1 MKSFVQKLTSN
12 ITILLLILIASISTA
27 SAKIKVVSTFSILGD
42 MVKNIGGDKIELTTL
57 VGPNG
62 DGHVYEPTPADA
74 KSIANADLVFVN
86 GLGFEGWIDRLVK
99 ASGYKGKIII
109 ATKGIKDLKFEGELD
124 PHAWQDLS
132 NGRIYIKNIKNALT
146 DINPKNSDYYKK
158 KFIAY
163 DEILESMDKSTK
175 DRFADISKKN
185 RKVITSH
192 DAFLYFGRAYDIDF
206 RSPVGVTTE
215 SEPSAGELAALI
227 TEMRKDGIKALFAEN
242 ITDPR
247 LIKQLAREVNAEIGG
262 TLYSDALSDASEPA
276 NTYINMFKYNVNEL
290 ASVLSKWT

>member
-1 MKSFVQKLTSN
+1 MKLLVNKLFGKFTIFAIIIFTSM
-12 ITILLLILIASISTA
+12 SIA

-42 MVKNIGGDKIELTTL
+42 MVQNIGGNNIELTTL
-57 VGPNG
+57 VGANG

-74 KSIANADLVFVN
+74 KSVAAADVVFVN

-99 ASGYKGKIII
+99 ASGYKGKVII

-132 NGRIYIKNIKNALT
+132 NGRIYIKNIKNALI
-146 DINPKNSDYYKK
+146 DLDPKNSDLYKK
-158 KFIAY
+158 NFIAY
-163 DEILESMDKSTK
+163 DKILESMDKSTK
-175 DRFADISKKN
+175 EKFADIPKKN

-192 DAFLYFGRAYDIDF
+192 DAFLYFGRAYGIDF

-227 TEMRKDGIKALFAEN
+227 TEMREDEIKALFAEN

-247 LIKQLAREVNAEIGG
+247 LIKQLAREVNAQIGG
-262 TLYSDALSDASEPA
+262 TLYSDALSDNSEPA

-290 ASVLSKWT
+290 ATILSK

>member
-1 MKSFVQKLTSN
+1 MKLLVNKLFGKFAIFALIILTSM
-12 ITILLLILIASISTA
+12 SIA

-42 MVKNIGGDKIELTTL
+42 MVQNIGGNNIELTTL
-57 VGPNG
+57 VGANG

-74 KSIANADLVFVN
+74 KSVAAADVVFVN

-99 ASGYKGKIII
+99 ASGYKGKVII
-109 ATKGIKDLKFEGELD
+109 ASEGIKELKFEGELD

-146 DINPKNSDYYKK
+146 DVDPKNSNLYKK
-158 KFIAY
+158 NFIAY
-163 DEILESMDKSTK
+163 DKILESMDKSTK
-175 DRFADISKKN
+175 DKFADIPKKN

-192 DAFLYFGRAYDIDF
+192 DAFLYFGRAYGIDF

-215 SEPSAGELAALI
+215 SEPSAGELAELI
-227 TEMRKDGIKALFAEN
+227 TEMRKDNIKALFAEN

-247 LIKQLAREVNAEIGG
+247 LIKQLAKEVNAQIGG
-262 TLYSDALSDASEPA
+262 TLYSDALSDNSEPA

-290 ASVLSKWT
+290 ATILSK

>member
-1 MKSFVQKLTSN
+1 MKLLNKLFGKFTIFAIIIFTSM
-12 ITILLLILIASISTA
+12 SIA

-42 MVKNIGGDKIELTTL
+42 MVQNIGGNNIELTTL
-57 VGPNG
+57 VGANG

-74 KSIANADLVFVN
+74 KSVAAADVVFVN

-99 ASGYKGKIII
+99 ASGYKGKVII

-132 NGRIYIKNIKNALT
+132 NGRIYIKNIKNALI
-146 DINPKNSDYYKK
+146 DLDPKNSDLYKK
-158 KFIAY
+158 NFIAY
-163 DEILESMDKSTK
+163 DKILESMDKSTK
-175 DRFADISKKN
+175 EKFADIPKKN

-192 DAFLYFGRAYDIDF
+192 DAFLYFGRAYGIDF

-227 TEMRKDGIKALFAEN
+227 TEMREDGIKALFAEN

-247 LIKQLAREVNAEIGG
+247 LIKQLAREVNAQIGG
-262 TLYSDALSDASEPA
+262 TLYSDALSDNSEPA

-290 ASVLSKWT
+290 ATILSK

>member
-1 MKSFVQKLTSN
+1 MKLLVNKLFGKFAIFALIIFTSM
-12 ITILLLILIASISTA
+12 SIA

-42 MVKNIGGDKIELTTL
+42 MVQNIGGNNIELTTL
-57 VGPNG
+57 VGANG

-74 KSIANADLVFVN
+74 KSVAAADVVFVN

-99 ASGYKGKIII
+99 ASGYKGKVII
-109 ATKGIKDLKFEGELD
+109 ATEGIKELKFEGELD

-146 DINPKNSDYYKK
+146 DVDPKNSNLYKK
-158 KFIAY
+158 NFIAY
-163 DEILESMDKSTK
+163 DKILESMDKSTK
-175 DRFADISKKN
+175 DKFADIPKKN

-192 DAFLYFGRAYDIDF
+192 DAFLYFGRAYGIDF

-215 SEPSAGELAALI
+215 SEPSAGELAELI
-227 TEMRKDGIKALFAEN
+227 TEMRKDNIKALFAEN
-242 ITDPR
+242 IPDPR
-247 LIKQLAREVNAEIGG
+247 LIKQLAKEVNAQIGG
-262 TLYSDALSDASEPA
+262 TLYSDALSDNSEPA

-290 ASVLSKWT
+290 STILSK

>member
-1 MKSFVQKLTSN
+1 MKLLVNKLFGKFA
-12 ITILLLILIASISTA
+12 IFALIIFASMSVA

-42 MVKNIGGDKIELTTL
+42 MVQNIGGDNIELTTL
-57 VGPNG
+57 VGANG

-74 KSIANADLVFVN
+74 KSVAAADIVFVN

-99 ASGYKGKIII
+99 ASGYKGKVII
-109 ATKGIKDLKFEGELD
+109 ATEGIKELKFEGELD

-146 DINPKNSDYYKK
+146 DLDPKNSNLYKK
-158 KFIAY
+158 NFIAY
-163 DEILESMDKSTK
+163 DKILESMDKSTK
-175 DRFADISKKN
+175 DKFADIPKKN

-192 DAFLYFGRAYDIDF
+192 DAFLYFGRAYGIDF

-215 SEPSAGELAALI
+215 SEPSAGELAELI
-227 TEMRKDGIKALFAEN
+227 TEMRKDNIKALFAEN

-247 LIKQLAREVNAEIGG
+247 LIKQLAKEVNAQIGG
-262 TLYSDALSDASEPA
+262 TLYSDALSDNSEPA
-276 NTYINMFKYNVNEL
+276 NTYINMFKYNVNKL
-290 ASVLSKWT
+290 ANILSK

>member
-1 MKSFVQKLTSN
+1 MKLLVNKLFGKFAIFALIIFTSM
-12 ITILLLILIASISTA
+12 SIA

-42 MVKNIGGDKIELTTL
+42 MVQNIGGNNIELTTL
-57 VGPNG
+57 VGANG

-74 KSIANADLVFVN
+74 KSVAAADVVFVN

-99 ASGYKGKIII
+99 ASGYKGKVII
-109 ATKGIKDLKFEGELD
+109 ATEGIKELKFEGELD

-132 NGRIYIKNIKNALT
+132 NGRIYIKNIKNAL
-146 DINPKNSDYYKK
+146 INVDPKNSNLYKK
-158 KFIAY
+158 NFIAY
-163 DEILESMDKSTK
+163 DKILESMDKSTK
-175 DRFADISKKN
+175 DKFADIPKKN

-192 DAFLYFGRAYDIDF
+192 DAFLYFGRAYGIDF

-215 SEPSAGELAALI
+215 SEPSAGELAELI
-227 TEMRKDGIKALFAEN
+227 TEMRKDNIKALFAEK

-247 LIKQLAREVNAEIGG
+247 LIKQLAKEVNAQIGG
-262 TLYSDALSDASEPA
+262 TLYSDALSDNSEPA

-290 ASVLSKWT
+290 ATILSK

>member
-1 MKSFVQKLTSN
+1 MK
-12 ITILLLILIASISTA
+12 LLINKLFGKFTIFAIIIFTSMSIA

-42 MVKNIGGDKIELTTL
+42 MVQNIGGNNIELTTL
-57 VGPNG
+57 VGANG

-74 KSIANADLVFVN
+74 KSVAAADVVFVN

-99 ASGYKGKIII
+99 ASGYKGKVII
-109 ATKGIKDLKFEGELD
+109 ATEGIKELKFEGELD

-146 DINPKNSDYYKK
+146 DVDPKNSNLYKK
-158 KFIAY
+158 NFIAY
-163 DEILESMDKSTK
+163 DKILESMDKSTK
-175 DRFADISKKN
+175 DKFADIPKKN

-192 DAFLYFGRAYDIDF
+192 DAFLYFGRAYGIDF

-215 SEPSAGELAALI
+215 SEPSAGELAELI
-227 TEMRKDGIKALFAEN
+227 TEMRKDNIKALFAEN

-247 LIKQLAREVNAEIGG
+247 LIKQLAKEVNAQIGG
-262 TLYSDALSDASEPA
+262 TLYSDALSDNSEPA

-290 ASVLSKWT
+290 ATILSK

>member
-12 ITILLLILIASISTA
+12 ITILLLILITSISTA

-262 TLYSDALSDASEPA
+262 TLYSDALSDDSEPA
-276 NTYINMFKYNVNEL
+276 NTYINMFNYNVNEL
-290 ASVLSKWT
+290 VSVLSK

>member
-1 MKSFVQKLTSN
+1 MKLLVNKLFGKFAIFALIIFTSM
-12 ITILLLILIASISTA
+12 SIA

-42 MVKNIGGDKIELTTL
+42 MVQNIGGNNIELTTL
-57 VGPNG
+57 VGANG

-74 KSIANADLVFVN
+74 KSVAAADVVFVN

-99 ASGYKGKIII
+99 ASGYKGKVII
-109 ATKGIKDLKFEGELD
+109 ATEGIKELKFEGELD

-132 NGRIYIKNIKNALT
+132 NGRIYIKNIKNAL
-146 DINPKNSDYYKK
+146 INVDPKNSNLYKK
-158 KFIAY
+158 NFIAY
-163 DEILESMDKSTK
+163 DKILKSMDKSTK
-175 DRFADISKKN
+175 DKFADIPKKN

-192 DAFLYFGRAYDIDF
+192 DAFLYFGRAYGIDF

-215 SEPSAGELAALI
+215 SEPSAGELAELI
-227 TEMRKDGIKALFAEN
+227 TEMRKDNIKALFAEN

-247 LIKQLAREVNAEIGG
+247 LIKQLAKEVNAQIGG
-262 TLYSDALSDASEPA
+262 TLYSDALSDNSEPA

-290 ASVLSKWT
+290 ATILSK

>member
-1 MKSFVQKLTSN
+1 MKLLVNKLFGKFAIFAIIIFTSM
-12 ITILLLILIASISTA
+12 SIA
-27 SAKIKVVSTFSILGD
+27 SAKVKVVATFSILGD
-42 MVKNIGGDKIELTTL
+42 MVQNIGGNNIELTTL
-57 VGPNG
+57 VGANG

-74 KSIANADLVFVN
+74 KSVAAADVVFVN

-99 ASGYKGKIII
+99 ASGYKGKVII

-132 NGRIYIKNIKNALT
+132 NGRIYIKNIKNALI
-146 DINPKNSDYYKK
+146 DLDPKNSDLYKK
-158 KFIAY
+158 NFIAY
-163 DEILESMDKSTK
+163 DKILESMDKSTK
-175 DRFADISKKN
+175 DKFADIPKKN

-192 DAFLYFGRAYDIDF
+192 DAFLYFGRAYGIDF

-215 SEPSAGELAALI
+215 SEPSAGELAELI
-227 TEMRKDGIKALFAEN
+227 TEMRKDNIKALFAEN

-247 LIKQLAREVNAEIGG
+247 LIKQLAKEVNAQIGG
-262 TLYSDALSDASEPA
+262 TLYSDALSDNSEPA

-290 ASVLSKWT
+290 ATILSK

>member
-12 ITILLLILIASISTA
+12 ITILLLILITSISTA

-42 MVKNIGGDKIELTTL
+42 MVQNIGGDEIELTTL

-99 ASGYKGKIII
+99 ASGYKGKVII

-132 NGRIYIKNIKNALT
+132 NGRIYIKNIKNALI
-146 DINPKNSDYYKK
+146 DVDPKNSDLYEKN
-158 KFIAY
+158 FIAY

-175 DRFADISKKN
+175 EKFANIPKKK

-227 TEMRKDGIKALFAEN
+227 TEMR
-242 ITDPR
+242 
-247 LIKQLAREVNAEIGG
+247 
-262 TLYSDALSDASEPA
+262 
-276 NTYINMFKYNVNEL
+276 
-290 ASVLSKWT
+290 

>member
-1 MKSFVQKLTSN
+1 MKLLVNKLFGKFAIFALIIFTSM
-12 ITILLLILIASISTA
+12 SIA

-42 MVKNIGGDKIELTTL
+42 MVQNIGGNNIELTTL
-57 VGPNG
+57 VGANG

-74 KSIANADLVFVN
+74 KSVAAADVVFVN

-99 ASGYKGKIII
+99 ASGYKGKVII

-132 NGRIYIKNIKNALT
+132 NGRIYIKNIKNALI
-146 DINPKNSDYYKK
+146 DLDPKNSDLYKK
-158 KFIAY
+158 NFTAY
-163 DEILESMDKSTK
+163 DKILESMDKSTK
-175 DRFADISKKN
+175 EKFADIPKKN

-192 DAFLYFGRAYDIDF
+192 DAFLYFGRAYGIDF

-227 TEMRKDGIKALFAEN
+227 TEMREDEIKALFAEN

-247 LIKQLAREVNAEIGG
+247 LIKQLAREVNAQIGG
-262 TLYSDALSDASEPA
+262 TLYSDALSDNSEPA

-290 ASVLSKWT
+290 ATILSK

>member
-1 MKSFVQKLTSN
+1 MKSFIQKLTSN
-12 ITILLLILIASISTA
+12 ITILLLILITSISTA

-146 DINPKNSDYYKK
+146 DVNPKNSDYYKK

-163 DEILESMDKSTK
+163 DEILESMNKSIK

-262 TLYSDALSDASEPA
+262 TLYSDALSDASESA

-290 ASVLSKWT
+290 ASVLSK

>member
-1 MKSFVQKLTSN
+1 MKLLVNKLFGKFAIFALIIFTSM
-12 ITILLLILIASISTA
+12 SIA

-42 MVKNIGGDKIELTTL
+42 MVQNIGGNNIELTTL
-57 VGPNG
+57 VGANG

-74 KSIANADLVFVN
+74 KSVAAADVVFVN

-99 ASGYKGKIII
+99 ASGYKGKVII
-109 ATKGIKDLKFEGELD
+109 ATEGIKELKFEGELD

-132 NGRIYIKNIKNALT
+132 NGRIYIKNIKNALI
-146 DINPKNSDYYKK
+146 DLDPKNSDLYKK
-158 KFIAY
+158 NFIAY
-163 DEILESMDKSTK
+163 DKILESMDKSTK
-175 DRFADISKKN
+175 EKFADIPKKN

-192 DAFLYFGRAYDIDF
+192 DAFLYFGRAYGIDF

-227 TEMRKDGIKALFAEN
+227 TEMREDGIKALFAEN

-247 LIKQLAREVNAEIGG
+247 LIKQLAREVNAQIGG
-262 TLYSDALSDASEPA
+262 TLYSDALSDNSEPA

-290 ASVLSKWT
+290 ATILSK

>member
-1 MKSFVQKLTSN
+1 MK
-12 ITILLLILIASISTA
+12 LLINKLFGKFTIFAIIIFTSMSIA

-42 MVKNIGGDKIELTTL
+42 MVQNIGGNNIELTTL
-57 VGPNG
+57 VGANG

-74 KSIANADLVFVN
+74 KSVAAADVVFVN

-99 ASGYKGKIII
+99 ASGYKGKVII

-132 NGRIYIKNIKNALT
+132 NGRIYIKNIKNALI
-146 DINPKNSDYYKK
+146 DLDPKNSDLYKK
-158 KFIAY
+158 NFIAY
-163 DEILESMDKSTK
+163 DKILESMDKSTK
-175 DRFADISKKN
+175 EKFADIPKKN

-192 DAFLYFGRAYDIDF
+192 DAFLYFGRAYGIDF

-227 TEMRKDGIKALFAEN
+227 TEMREDEIKALFAEN

-247 LIKQLAREVNAEIGG
+247 LIKQLAREVNAQIGG
-262 TLYSDALSDASEPA
+262 TLYSDALSDNSEPA

-290 ASVLSKWT
+290 ATILSK

>member
-1 MKSFVQKLTSN
+1 MMKLLVNKLFGKFVIFALIVLTSM
-12 ITILLLILIASISTA
+12 SIA

-42 MVKNIGGDKIELTTL
+42 MVQNIGGNNIELTTL
-57 VGPNG
+57 VGANG

-74 KSIANADLVFVN
+74 KSVAAADVVFVN

-109 ATKGIKDLKFEGELD
+109 ATKGIKELKFEGELD

-146 DINPKNSDYYKK
+146 DVDPKNSNLYKK
-158 KFIAY
+158 NFIAY
-163 DEILESMDKSTK
+163 DKILESMDKSTK
-175 DRFADISKKN
+175 DKFADIPKKN

-192 DAFLYFGRAYDIDF
+192 DAFLYFGRAYGIDF

-215 SEPSAGELAALI
+215 SEPSAGELAELI
-227 TEMRKDGIKALFAEN
+227 TEMRKDNIKALFAEN

-247 LIKQLAREVNAEIGG
+247 LIKQLAKEVNAQIGG
-262 TLYSDALSDASEPA
+262 TLYSDALSDNSEPA

-290 ASVLSKWT
+290 ANILSK

>member
-1 MKSFVQKLTSN
+1 MKLLVNKLFGKFAIFALIIFTSM
-12 ITILLLILIASISTA
+12 SIA

-42 MVKNIGGDKIELTTL
+42 MVQNIGGNNIELTTL
-57 VGPNG
+57 VGANG

-74 KSIANADLVFVN
+74 KSVAAADVVFVN

-99 ASGYKGKIII
+99 ASGYKGKVII
-109 ATKGIKDLKFEGELD
+109 ATEGIKELKFEGELD

-146 DINPKNSDYYKK
+146 DVDPKNSNLYKK
-158 KFIAY
+158 NFIAY
-163 DEILESMDKSTK
+163 DKILETMDKLTK
-175 DRFADISKKN
+175 DKFADIPKKN

-192 DAFLYFGRAYDIDF
+192 DAFLYFGRAYGIDF

-215 SEPSAGELAALI
+215 SEPSAGELAELI
-227 TEMRKDGIKALFAEN
+227 TEMRKDNIKALFAEN

-247 LIKQLAREVNAEIGG
+247 LIKQLAKEVNAQIGG
-262 TLYSDALSDASEPA
+262 TLYSDALSDNSEPA

-290 ASVLSKWT
+290 ATILSK

>member
-1 MKSFVQKLTSN
+1 MKLLVNNLFGKFTIFALIIFTSM
-12 ITILLLILIASISTA
+12 SVA

-42 MVKNIGGDKIELTTL
+42 MVQNIGGKNIELTTL
-57 VGPNG
+57 VGANG
-62 DGHVYEPTPADA
+62 DGHVYEPSPADA
-74 KSIANADLVFVN
+74 KSIASADLVFVN

-99 ASGYKGKIII
+99 ASGYKGKVII

-132 NGRIYIKNIKNALT
+132 NGRIYIKNIKNALI
-146 DINPKNSDYYKK
+146 DVDPKNSDLYKK
-158 KFIAY
+158 NFIAY
-163 DEILESMDKSTK
+163 DKILESMDKSTK
-175 DRFADISKKN
+175 NRFSDIPKKN

-192 DAFLYFGRAYDIDF
+192 DAFLYFGRAYGIDF

-247 LIKQLAREVNAEIGG
+247 LIKQLAREVNAKIGG
-262 TLYSDALSDASEPA
+262 TLYSDALSDDSEPA
-276 NTYINMFKYNVNEL
+276 NTYINMFNYNVNEL
-290 ASVLSKWT
+290 VSVLSK